1 MECGFQ
7 TCLFTSGLKKR
18 WRKVVVASG
27 SKPQERKRRYF
38 ATCSR
43 GIGDILGAEVKTMVT
58 ENVTTVAASGVG
70 FEGDQETGYRA
81 AMCLRTAMR
90 VLEEIGY
97 AEADPFDVYRA
108 VKNSVDWKAYLGKH
122 QTFTVSVRSS
132 SGGDRAI
139 RTRVK
144 DAICDALVDH
154 TNARPLPPSSPKEAD
169 VAIFVSFHDG
179 ELTIYRDLGG
189 ESLHKRGYRPPT
201 IHASSLN
208 ETAAAATAVC
218 AGLAKSGSSG
228 MIVDPMCGSATL
240 LIEAALLKLRIAPGL
255 FRTSYPFEEWMDYDS
270 AAWEVVLEQAREAE
284 IEPSRVLEENSF
296 LGNDIHPAA
305 VELARENVDRAG
317 LSEVISISEGD
328 VEDLR
333 VADGISVV
341 LSNPPWGLRLAD
353 EDGEAWKKLG
363 LFLKQNARGGDAY
376 LICGN
381 GEATKEL
388 RMRADSKR
396 PVRLGNVDCRI
407 LKYHVLKAKDPA

>member
-7 TCLFTSGLKKR
+7 TCLYTSRLKER

-27 SKPQERKRRYF
+27 RKSQEPNRRYF

-58 ENVTTVAASGVG
+58 RNVTTVAASGVG

-97 AEADPFDVYRA
+97 AEADPFDVYHV

-144 DAICDALVDH
+144 DAICDALVDQ
-154 TNARPLPPSSPKEAD
+154 TNARPLPPRSPKEAD

-208 ETAAAATAVC
+208 ETAAAATAIC

-255 FRTSYPFEEWMDYDS
+255 FRTSYPFEEYDETNFPIAPIQHASASCRAYPHTPRNNRWMDYDS

-284 IEPSRVLEENSF
+284 LEPSRVLEENSF
-296 LGNDIHPAA
+296 LGNDLHPAA
-305 VELARENVDRAG
+305 VELARENVSRAG
-317 LSEVISISEGD
+317 LST
-328 VEDLR
+328 
-333 VADGISVV
+333 SVHME
-341 LSNPPWGLRLAD
+341 RT
-353 EDGEAWKKLG
+353 
-363 LFLKQNARGGDAY
+363 
-376 LICGN
+376 ICCPR
-381 GEATKEL
+381 K
-388 RMRADSKR
+388 
-396 PVRLGNVDCRI
+396 
-407 LKYHVLKAKDPA
+407 